1 MPLFRLHNHT
11 SKSWNFPSNNFGQIS
26 GIADSGVE
34 TFNGTPMKSLAR
46 EICQNSIDANL
57 KNGNPTRI
65 EFVPF
70 EIAPDEIPGFDD
82 LKDAFERSLR
92 FWSLQKSTKA
102 KKFFTTAI
110 AVAKQQK
117 IKCLRVSDFNTTG
130 LTGSKEEYNSAWCN
144 LTKSTGASDKSGT
157 NGCSFGIGKFAPYAC
172 SQFRTVFYSTAD
184 VSGVCAYQGVS
195 RLTSFKDKNEETTQ
209 GTGFYGNEKNAPV
222 SDQISLDPNFS
233 RDKCNSGTDIFI
245 LGFNGENEWQN
256 KMVAS
261 ILDGFLYAIYTG
273 SLIVNVAGIEVSKE
287 TLPSLME
294 KYKPYF
300 EEHADEYYQA
310 LTADEKISPTFTKE
324 ITEPGM
330 RGVITLRLM
339 IMPDMHRRVAMVRQ
353 TGMKIKDKG
362 SINGLIPF
370 SGVLYIEG
378 DELNGYLRNLE
389 NPQHLEWEIERAE
402 NKSQARRLLSS
413 FTKFIKEKLD
423 ELKNDDSEDAL
434 DPSVGEFLSAEQ
446 DENIK
451 DDNRAESLTDTI
463 KNIEVHQ
470 APRSPKPSS
479 SQATGE
485 GTTEMDDPTGDII
498 VDDVPGE
505 GGRNGDSR
513 GGRGDGGGGHGV
525 GNGGGDEPVEHRKS
539 LVAIAPAK
547 SRVVCADK
555 AKGQYVVT
563 FVPTTT
569 ATDGILDLFMS
580 AESQNYNASII
591 SASCDGN
598 EGLTFKDNRI
608 RGLSFTE
615 GVPVKLYIQL
625 DYHDYCS
632 MEVKAYG
639 NKV

>member
-1 MPLFRLHNHT
+1 M
-11 SKSWNFPSNNFGQIS
+11 
-26 GIADSGVE
+26 
-34 TFNGTPMKSLAR
+34 
-46 EICQNSIDANL
+46 
-57 KNGNPTRI
+57 
-65 EFVPF
+65 
-70 EIAPDEIPGFDD
+70 
-82 LKDAFERSLR
+82 
-92 FWSLQKSTKA
+92 
-102 KKFFTTAI
+102 
-110 AVAKQQK
+110 
-117 IKCLRVSDFNTTG
+117 
-130 LTGSKEEYNSAWCN
+130 
-144 LTKSTGASDKSGT
+144 
-157 NGCSFGIGKFAPYAC
+157 
-172 SQFRTVFYSTAD
+172 
-184 VSGVCAYQGVS
+184 
-195 RLTSFKDKNEETTQ
+195 
-209 GTGFYGNEKNAPV
+209 

-324 ITEPGM
+324 ITETGM

-598 EGLTFKDNRI
+598 DGLTFKDNRI